1 MTIIE
6 CKNCG
11 AKVALAYN
19 QTFATCEY
27 CGSIVT
33 PPKEE
38 PELSGTAGNINSLL
52 KRIHLFLEDGKWDSA
67 KEYCEKVL
75 DMDAECAQAYL
86 YRLMAICNIDKP
98 QKLITRSREISE
110 MDDYQKALRF
120 ATPEFRKMLEE
131 LSLNNLYYLAK
142 TIMDTAQTEA
152 QYKKAAV
159 KFKKISTWKDSE
171 KQREKCL
178 ELAEVTGIDTAF
190 NEASTLMSEA
200 DFKKSYINESDRI
213 VKLEKAIEL
222 FATIPEWKNA
232 DSLKDECERMLTLS
246 TEKEKQDKLDKLE
259 QEKINELQKLTV
271 AKRKKTIAISAL
283 ILIGIFITAALIT
296 QIIIPSFK

>member
-6 CKNCG
+6 CKSCG
-11 AKVALAYN
+11 AKVTLPDGH
-19 QTFATCEY
+19 TTGTCEY
-27 CGSIVT
+27 CGSAVT
-33 PPKEE
+33 LPATDNEQ
-38 PELSGTAGNINSLL
+38 TITTTVNIQSLL
-52 KRIHLFLEDGKWDSA
+52 KRIDFFLEDGNWDDA
-67 KEYCEKVL
+67 KKYCEKVL
-75 DMDAECAQAYL
+75 DMDPECAQAYL

-98 QKLITRSREISE
+98 QKLVTRSREISE

-120 ATPEFRKMLEE
+120 ATPEFRKTLEE

-171 KQREKCL
+171 NQREKCL
-178 ELAEVTGIDTAF
+178 ELAEITGKDTAY
-190 NEASTLMSEA
+190 NEASTLMTEA
-200 DFKKSYINESDRI
+200 DFKKTFINESARI
-213 VKLEKAIEL
+213 VKLEKAIKL
-222 FATIPEWKNA
+222 FGTIPEWKDS
-232 DSLKDECERMLTLS
+232 DSLKAECERMLEIS
-246 TEKEKQDKLDKLE
+246 IEKEKQDKLDKLE

-283 ILIGIFITAALIT
+283 ILIGIFLAILIIS
-296 QIIIPSFK
+296 IIISAF